1 MRPTTA
7 APATRRLLTVLG
19 PAVIAAAA
27 ALLGLSGLTLALIAV
42 AAALL
47 ALILASMT
55 EEPEPEAPADLGLIG
70 AALDLPVPP
79 SAGPGDAAVARWI
92 ESAAERVRA
101 LRSTAVTRQ
110 AIFDATDAPMFATSG
125 PGAILACNRAACAF
139 LDLSPEQIA
148 GRELGD
154 FFSQAELLELHRA
167 ARSGSLQRGQVRI
180 ARAGVVRVFQ
190 VFAVPA
196 EVSVHGTPPGPGD
209 DPVVVL
215 TLRDVTELAQAAQ
228 LKTDFVANAS
238 HELRTPLASIR
249 GAVETLEDLGDDDP
263 EMRARLVKM
272 IAGNAERLEDLTR
285 DLLDLSRLESP
296 DAPAEIG
303 PVDLVELTRSVAGL
317 LETAAARRKVTI
329 ESQIA
334 PEVAR
339 VESDRRLLTV
349 ILRNLV
355 ENAAKFAYEG
365 TAVRIVA
372 EAIAPAD
379 GGGRAGLRL
388 RVIDRGIGIPLSQ
401 QARIFER
408 FFQGDPARAGD
419 TQPHAAPRGT
429 GLGLAIVKH
438 AVRTLGGTIG
448 VESVWKEGTTM
459 TVEVPGCVEASG

>member
-1 MRPTTA
+1 M
-7 APATRRLLTVLG
+7 VLG
-19 PAVIAAAA
+19 PALAAALA
-27 ALLGLSGLTLALIAV
+27 ALLGLSGVALALVAV

-55 EEPEPEAPADLGLIG
+55 EAPEPEAPADLSPLGEALGLP
-70 AALDLPVPP
+70 AP
-79 SAGPGDAAVARWI
+79 SLAGDAAAARWI
-92 ESAAERVRA
+92 ESAAERARA
-101 LRSTAVTRQ
+101 LRTTAVTRQ
-110 AIFDATDAPMFATSG
+110 AIFDATEAPMFATSG
-125 PGAILACNRAACAF
+125 SGAILACNSAACVF
-139 LDLSPEQIA
+139 LERAPEQVA

-154 FFSQAELLELHRA
+154 FFSQAELLELHNA

-180 ARAGVVRVFQ
+180 ARAGVVRIFQ
-190 VFAVPA
+190 VFAAPA
-196 EVSVHGTPPGPGD
+196 EVSVRGLPPGPGD

-303 PVDLVELTRSVAGL
+303 PVDLAELSRSVAGL
-317 LETAAARRKVTI
+317 LETAAARRKVSI

-355 ENAAKFAYEG
+355 ENASKFAYEG
-365 TAVRIVA
+365 TAVQIVA

-379 GGGRAGLRL
+379 GGSRAGLRL

-459 TVEVPGCVEASG
+459 TVEVPGCVVGG